1 RQQVVGVRPR
11 IGPAARA
18 PGPLQRAG
26 ETVPQIARVTR
37 GAVGVIGVGH
47 GPIVPG
53 AGRCGGPKN
62 DGPGD
67 LRLGRVTAR
76 RANVRP
82 RAAPTSPEESSCR
95 VQPTY
100 VLVHGAFANS
110 FSFAPLQAE
119 LGLLGHRSVA
129 VDLPGHGFGATYT
142 RAYQAPQDLEALAAA
157 PGAIKGVT
165 LADNAAHLIGILER
179 AKRNGPVILV
189 AHSRGGITATAA
201 ANARPDLIDR
211 IVYVAAWCP
220 VALDVGAYYAE
231 PEMADVD
238 AASLGLAAAGNP
250 AALAALKAAF
260 LADGTDEEFLTFL
273 NTFQPDENLDVG
285 GSADRAQAATWGTV
299 PRTYLRLADDAS
311 MPLALQDR
319 LIREGDALTPDNP
332 YDVRTLPGSH
342 LKWLVDP
349 APAARVL
356 GALASLTAPSAD

>member
-1 RQQVVGVRPR
+1 MSG
-11 IGPAARA
+11 
-18 PGPLQRAG
+18 QR
-26 ETVPQIARVTR
+26 
-37 GAVGVIGVGH
+37 
-47 GPIVPG
+47 
-53 AGRCGGPKN
+53 
-62 DGPGD
+62 
-67 LRLGRVTAR
+67 
-76 RANVRP
+76 
-82 RAAPTSPEESSCR
+82 
-95 VQPTY
+95 QPTF

-142 RAYQAPQDLEALAAA
+142 RAYQAPQDLEGLAGT
-157 PGAIKGVT
+157 PGSIKGVT

-179 AKRNGPVILV
+179 AKRHGPVILV

-220 VALDVGAYYAE
+220 VDLDVGAYYTE
-231 PEMADVD
+231 PEMATVDV
-238 AASLGLAAAGNP
+238 AALGAAMAGDPAELGLLRVNFRTADP
-250 AALAALKAAF
+250 DALAAFKAAF

-273 NTFQPDENLDVG
+273 NTFQPDENLDAG
-285 GSADRAQAATWGTV
+285 TATDRAQAATWGRV
-299 PRTYLRLADDAS
+299 PKTFVRLADDAS

-319 LIREGDALTPDNP
+319 LIREGDRLTPDNP
-332 YDVRTLPGSH
+332 YDVRTLEGSH

-356 GALASLTAPSAD
+356 GELAVPLEATPS

>member
-1 RQQVVGVRPR
+1 MQ
-11 IGPAARA
+11 
-18 PGPLQRAG
+18 
-26 ETVPQIARVTR
+26 
-37 GAVGVIGVGH
+37 
-47 GPIVPG
+47 
-53 AGRCGGPKN
+53 
-62 DGPGD
+62 
-67 LRLGRVTAR
+67 
-76 RANVRP
+76 
-82 RAAPTSPEESSCR
+82 
-95 VQPTY
+95 QPTF

-142 RAYQAPQDLEALAAA
+142 RAYQAPQDLAGLATA

-165 LADNAAHLIGILER
+165 LADNAAHLIGVLER
-179 AKRNGPVILV
+179 AKENGPVILV
-189 AHSRGGITATAA
+189 AHSRGGVTATAA

-220 VALDVGAYYAE
+220 VELDVNDYYAE
-231 PEMADVD
+231 PEMSTVD
-238 AASLGLAAAGNP
+238 MASVGAVVAGDPAELGLLRVNFRTADP
-250 AALAALKAAF
+250 DALAGLKAAF

-285 GSADRAQAATWGTV
+285 TSADRAQAATWGRV
-299 PRTYLRLADDAS
+299 PKTFVRLVDDAS
-311 MPLALQDR
+311 LPIAAQDR
-319 LIREGDALTPDNP
+319 LIREGDALTPENP

-356 GALASLTAPSAD
+356 GELAALTAPSA